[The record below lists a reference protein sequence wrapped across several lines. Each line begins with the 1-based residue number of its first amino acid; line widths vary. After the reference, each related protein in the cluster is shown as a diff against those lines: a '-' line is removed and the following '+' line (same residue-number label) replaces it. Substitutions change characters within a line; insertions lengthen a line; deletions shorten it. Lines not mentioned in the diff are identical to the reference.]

1 MRRMTNTY
9 AFERCPL
16 RNATHAVADR
26 SSIVRGAARV
36 LWPAARRAERV
47 ELSDD
52 GIAAWSLGGFTRL
65 RWSEITTVR
74 LGRTLL
80 GRRTLRIQGTRGR
93 MQIAPILPGYPEVQR
108 RVFASV

>member
-1 MRRMTNTY
+1 MTHVY
-9 AFERCPL
+9 AFEHCPL

-26 SSIVRGAARV
+26 SALLRTVART

-52 GIAAWSLGGFTRL
+52 GIAAWSLGGFTAM
-65 RWSEITTVR
+65 RWNEITAVR

-80 GRRTLRIQGTRGR
+80 GRRTLRIDGAGGR
-93 MQIAPILPGYPEVQR
+93 RVQIAPILPGFAELER
-108 RVFASV
+108 RVFARV

>member
-1 MRRMTNTY
+1 MTNVY

-16 RNATHAVADR
+16 RDATHAVADR
-26 SSIVRGAARV
+26 SAVVRAAART

-47 ELSDD
+47 ELSAD

-65 RWSEITTVR
+65 RWNEITAVR

-80 GRRTLRIQGTRGR
+80 GRRTLRIEGGQGRR
-93 MQIAPILPGYPEVQR
+93 MQIAPILPGFAEIER

>member
-1 MRRMTNTY
+1 MTNVY
-9 AFERCPL
+9 AFEHCPL

-26 SSIVRGAARV
+26 SALVRATART

-47 ELSDD
+47 EVSDD

-65 RWSEITTVR
+65 RWNEITSVR
-74 LGRTLL
+74 LGSTML
-80 GRRTLRIQGTRGR
+80 GRQTLRIEGPGGRR
-93 MQIAPILPGYPEVQR
+93 MQIAPILPGFAEIER